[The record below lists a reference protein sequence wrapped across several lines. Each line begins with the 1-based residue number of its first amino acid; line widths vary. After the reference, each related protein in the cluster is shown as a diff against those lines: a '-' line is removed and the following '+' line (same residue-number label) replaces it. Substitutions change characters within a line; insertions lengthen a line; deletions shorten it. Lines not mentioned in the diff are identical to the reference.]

1 MQRRIRKIMRVDK
14 MESLILVS
22 LINTQPETGTPR
34 HCIRGCL
41 NVCGAPIRWHR
52 KFLGITLGCKVLGET
67 TQLFGHWFVY
77 RETIRAFDAVEQ
89 TLQGCPRAI
98 RLPRSQCACGRPLL
112 LVRPSTPLQASPTY
126 ACVPYLGVS
135 CPTHQ
140 GWIPSTNPRVLRALA
155 FPQLSPDFP
164 ASVQESV

>member
-1 MQRRIRKIMRVDK
+1 VTPVCTHRLKSMSTPAMQRRIRKIMRVDK

-77 RETIRAFDAVEQ
+77 SFPEALGGENPEGA
-89 TLQGCPRAI
+89 TLF
-98 RLPRSQCACGRPLL
+98 
-112 LVRPSTPLQASPTY
+112 
-126 ACVPYLGVS
+126 CVD
-135 CPTHQ
+135 
-140 GWIPSTNPRVLRALA
+140 R
-155 FPQLSPDFP
+155 D
-164 ASVQESV
+164 